1 MLKLK
6 LKNDQDASLNQDI
19 DIIVAHLPQQE
30 FLMGRL
36 PDCQLILPSTEISRL
51 HAKIIYQGDRYQ
63 FIDLN
68 SRAGTRLNQQSLTPQ
83 QVYPL
88 SVGDRIE
95 LSSFSLEVMQSN
107 TQGESQSPLVSMP
120 TVLHLENTD
129 PVLPAVGPMP
139 VELLDLENLHPW
151 KKGDIKL
158 CCARII
164 QETADVKT
172 FCFIAEPPVLFNYKP
187 GQFITLDLEIGGESI
202 NRSYSISSTPSRP
215 HTLEITVKRVPP
227 PEDAPL
233 SPPGMVSNWLHD
245 NISVGDWINVSGP
258 LGKFTCVN
266 HPSEKVLF
274 ISAGSGITPM
284 MSMTRWLY
292 DTAASCD
299 VIFFHNARTPED
311 IIYQKEL
318 ETLSQRMARFKLVIS
333 LSRRQGHHSWA
344 GLTGRL
350 NAPMLELIAPDFR
363 DRTVYVCGP
372 NPFME
377 GAKSLLASLNFPMEQ
392 YHEESFG
399 GKKPKSAPSTPAKP
413 ASASPGSAAVVTP
426 SLTPRSGYGLAG
438 ILGNREASSGVDTAM
453 DGEEVAAPVANAPTP
468 AAKNANNNG
477 LSVVFTKSSKE
488 VNADGDLSI
497 LELAEQE
504 GVKIRSSCR
513 AGSCGTCKKRKV
525 EGDVKLGDFD
535 PEALEEDEQAEGF
548 ILTCIAYPQGRV
560 LIEA

>member
-6 LKNDQDASLNQDI
+6 LKNEQDSSLNQEI
-19 DIIVAHLPQQE
+19 EITLAYLPQQE
-30 FLMGRL
+30 FLIGRL
-36 PDCQLILPSTEISRL
+36 PDCQLILPSTEVSRL

-63 FIDLN
+63 LVDLQ
-68 SRAGTRLNQQSLTPQ
+68 SRGGTRLKQQALSPQ
-83 QVYPL
+83 QPYPL
-88 SVGDRIE
+88 AVGDRIE
-95 LSSFSLEVMQSN
+95 LASFSLDVLQCN
-107 TQGESQSPLVSMP
+107 AQGETQSLAATP
-120 TVLHLENTD
+120 TVLHIENTD
-129 PVLPAVGPMP
+129 PVLPAVAPMP
-139 VELLDLENLHPW
+139 VELLDFENLTPW
-151 KKGDIKL
+151 KKGDIRL
-158 CCARII
+158 CCVRII
-164 QETADVKT
+164 PETPDVKT
-172 FCFIAEPPVLFNYKP
+172 FCFVAEPPVLFNYKP
-187 GQFITLDLEIGGESI
+187 GQFITLDLAINGESVG
-202 NRSYSISSTPSRP
+202 RSYSISSTPSRP

-227 PEDAPL
+227 PEDSPL

-245 NISVGDWINVSGP
+245 NLSVGDWLNASGP

-266 HPSEKVLF
+266 QPSEKVLF

-292 DTAASCD
+292 DTVAHCD

-318 ETLSQRMARFKLVIS
+318 ENLSQRMDRFKLAIS
-333 LSRRQGHHSWA
+333 LSRRESYHSWA

-350 NAPMLELIAPDFR
+350 NASMLELVAPDFR

-372 NPFME
+372 NSFME
-377 GAKSLLASLNFPMEQ
+377 GVKSLLESLDFPMVQ

-399 GKKPKSAPSTPAKP
+399 GKKPKAAKSMPAAAAAP
-413 ASASPGSAAVVTP
+413 ASPPPAASSPGAAP

-438 ILGNREASSGVDTAM
+438 ILGNRETHSGNDTAS
-453 DGEEVAAPVANAPTP
+453 EVKAPVPVANGA
-468 AAKNANNNG
+468 AAKASANG
-477 LSVVFTKSSKE
+477 LVVVFTKSSKE
-488 VNADGDLSI
+488 VTADGDLSI

-513 AGSCGTCKKRKV
+513 AGSCGTCKKRKL
-525 EGDVKLGDFD
+525 EGDVKLEEFD